1 MILTVSTKR
10 EFIPKFNGNDKAP
23 AGEQIKIVHKAATIA
38 MKEKLFPREFA
49 YGADGKVSGS
59 FVVDRKKIIGEFVI
73 DFINISYQYDDS
85 KEVVKV
91 KNVNDLFNAPPEMD
105 GLVDEIYNHFQ
116 DLLNTKVDE
125 KN

>member
-23 AGEQIKIVHKAATIA
+23 AAEQVKFIHKAATIS
-38 MKEKLFPREFA
+38 MKEKLFPREFE

-59 FVVDRKKIIGEFVI
+59 FVVDRKKIIREFVI
-73 DFINISYQYDDS
+73 DMLNISYQYDDS
-85 KEVVKV
+85 KEIVKV
-91 KNVNDLFNAPPEMD
+91 KNVDDLFNAPPEMD
-105 GLVDEIYNHFQ
+105 GLIDEVYNYFQ
-116 DLLNTKVDE
+116 DLLNQKVNE